1 LPAKIGFCQNIFY
14 YVVILL
20 SAPAS
25 SAAIE
30 RIFSNFGYSHSKLR
44 NRFGTTTAAKLIFC
58 YRMLRGNVTT
68 DVPDDWDIDNDG
80 AAVSQLDVNDEATVL
95 PQDSSASEAES
106 E

>member
-1 LPAKIGFCQNIFY
+1 
-14 YVVILL
+14 
-20 SAPAS
+20 
-25 SAAIE
+25 
-30 RIFSNFGYSHSKLR
+30 
-44 NRFGTTTAAKLIFC
+44 
-58 YRMLRGNVTT
+58 MLRGNVTT